1 MLIVDQL
8 FLIGIDK
15 KSKKFILKWDDYLLY
30 GALIMDLVLKDKISI
45 SERNLKIEI
54 SNHDSTNEVLL
65 DKMLDL
71 IKKSQGDKTLIDLCI
86 QFMKRS
92 NKSEFIESLITRFE
106 NSELIKYLG
115 KKMLKR
121 RYQLIKPAV
130 REEISDEIYG
140 VLIDNSDPTKELTF
154 LLSLLNIESN
164 FLKIIPK
171 KSKKIAETRIK
182 KIVKNEYI
190 GNAIQDYIEELKVE
204 AQEALEDILDDD

>member
-54 SNHDSTNEVLL
+54 INHDSTNEALL

-130 REEISDEIYG
+130 QEEISDEIHD

-171 KSKKIAETRIK
+171 KSKKIAESRIK

-190 GNAIQDYIEELKVE
+190 GNAIQDYIEELKE
-204 AQEALEDILDDD
+204 QTQEAIDDILDDY

>member
-190 GNAIQDYIEELKVE
+190 GNAIQEYIEELKE
-204 AQEALEDILDDD
+204 QAQEALDDILDDD

>member
-54 SNHDSTNEVLL
+54 INHDSTNEVLL

-130 REEISDEIYG
+130 REEISDEIHD
-140 VLIDNSDPTKELTF
+140 VLINNSDPTKELIF

-171 KSKKIAETRIK
+171 KSKKITETRIK

-190 GNAIQDYIEELKVE
+190 GNAIQEYIEELKE
-204 AQEALEDILDDD
+204 QAQEALDDILDDD

>member
-54 SNHDSTNEVLL
+54 INHDSTNEVLL

-182 KIVKNEYI
+182 RIVKNEYI

>member
-8 FLIGIDK
+8 FLIGIDE

-30 GALIMDLVLKDKISI
+30 GALIMDLVLKEKISI
-45 SERNLKIEI
+45 SDLNLKIEI
-54 SNHDSTNEVLL
+54 INHDSTNEALL
-65 DKMLDL
+65 DKMLDF
-71 IKKSQGDKTLIDLCI
+71 IKKSQEDKTLIELCI
-86 QFMKRS
+86 KFMKRS
-92 NKSEFIESLITRFE
+92 NKSEFVESLMTRFE

-130 REEISDEIYG
+130 REEILDEILG
-140 VLIDNSDPTKELTF
+140 VLIDNRDPTKELTF

-171 KSKKIAETRIK
+171 KSKKIAEKRIK
-182 KIVKNEYI
+182 KMVKNEYI
-190 GNAIQDYIEELKVE
+190 GNAIQDYIEELKE
-204 AQEALEDILDDD
+204 QSEDFIDDVLD